1 MTRFSG
7 ITDRFMM
14 EQGNRDV
21 APEIEAF
28 LRENQAEQ
36 LFGFKRG
43 FGKGDNSFFCQNIYL
58 SYFFKCILINRT
70 KNSAK

>member
-43 FGKGDNSFFCQNIYL
+43 FGKGDNFIFLSKYL
-58 SYFFKCILINRT
+58 FVVFLQMYFNK
-70 KNSAK
+70 